1 MSAFIS
7 AGHHL
12 KDPGAVANG
21 LQENQLTIKVRD
33 KVVELV
39 RAKGYTVI
47 TDKDVETLAE
57 YLHRIQPGTGSVVVE
72 FHFDAGTLN
81 VASGTSA
88 FFMDQ
93 AGINSRAFADEM
105 ARVGAN
111 ILGIPNRGSHSETE
125 SHRGRLGLVHEP
137 GITCLVEV
145 AFITNT
151 KDIHSFDQH
160 FDQLCEA
167 YANVI
172 MKYDD
177 LVK

>member
-1 MSAFIS
+1 MSSFIS

-21 LQENQLTIKVRD
+21 LQENQLTMKVRD

-47 TDKDVETLAE
+47 TDKDVETLTE
-57 YLHRIQPGTGSVVVE
+57 YLQRIKPGDGSVVVE

-81 VASGTSA
+81 AASGTSA

-93 AGINSRAFADEM
+93 ASWNSRSFAAEM
-105 ARVGAN
+105 AATGAA
-111 ILGIPNRGSHSETE
+111 ILGIPNRGAHSETE

-151 KDIHSFDQH
+151 KDIHSFEQH
-160 FDQLCEA
+160 FEELCEA

-172 MKYDD
+172 IKYDD